1 MRAVGAFLVTR
12 WTSTPASA
20 RAAPSRS
27 APLVPP
33 DGADEDRLTAAAGDP
48 AGGVGGRAALPE
60 ADAAGAIAAA
70 GKGSG
75 GGRDDVDDEVAQ
87 AHDPGSTSG
96 FGRSHPRVHGRRLS

>member
-1 MRAVGAFLVTR
+1 MRAVGAFAGDQVDLH
-12 WTSTPASA
+12 
-20 RAAPSRS
+20 PSLGQGGPQS
-27 APLVPP
+27 VAPLVPP
-33 DGADEDRLTAAAGDP
+33 DGTDEDRLAAAAGDP